1 MNATATATAGSV
13 AYRSAFLK
21 MLAGA
26 ALISTT
32 SIFVRYAHVAP
43 TVSAFYRL
51 AFGGAMLLGLL
62 IVRGEWK
69 RFGPRDALWLAVP
82 ALAFAVDLI
91 MWHRSIH
98 YIGPG
103 LATLIGNF
111 QVFVMALAGVVFYR
125 EKLGWRFALGLALAV
140 LGLWLIVGQGWSALS
155 ADYRLGVL
163 LGVLTGIA
171 YAIYM
176 LSTRHAQRAGHVKLA
191 PAQLLCVSSLI
202 SAGVLGV
209 VAAIEGESFAI
220 PDAQSWSALL
230 GLAFFGQVFGWVLLT
245 RAMPQLPASLIG
257 LLLLLQPAL
266 SFIFDVILFARPT
279 RTLDWVGVALSLVGI
294 FVGSYRRPV
303 PPAAEPVADES

>member
-1 MNATATATAGSV
+1 MSAVTATDGA
-13 AYRSAFLK
+13 AYRSAFLR

-62 IVRGEWK
+62 VVRGEWK
-69 RFGPRDALWLAVP
+69 RFGLRDALWLLVP

-125 EKLGWRFALGLALAV
+125 EKLGWRFAIGLALAV
-140 LGLWLIVGQGWSALS
+140 FGLWLIVGQGWSELS

-176 LSTRHAQRAGHVKLA
+176 LTQRR
-191 PAQLLCVSSLI
+191 AQLRRPALTPQAALCGVSLI
-202 SAGVLGV
+202 CAAMLAVAV
-209 VAAIEGESFAI
+209 VAEGQSFAI
-220 PDAQSWSALL
+220 PDAQSWAALL
-230 GLAFFGQVFGWVLLT
+230 ALAFFGQVLGWVLISQ
-245 RAMPQLPASLIG
+245 AMPVLPASLVG

-266 SFIFDVILFARPT
+266 SFVLDVTLFARPT
-279 RTLDWVGVALSLVGI
+279 ALTDWIGLALSLLGI
-294 FVGSYRRPV
+294 FVASQRSRG
-303 PPAAEPVADES
+303 

>member
-1 MNATATATAGSV
+1 MNAAVAEGTA

-51 AFGGAMLLGLL
+51 AFGGVMLAVLL
-62 IVRGEWK
+62 AVRGGW
-69 RFGPRDALWLAVP
+69 RGFGWRDALWLAVP
-82 ALAFAVDLI
+82 AAAFAVDLI

-125 EKLGWRFALGLALAV
+125 EKLGWRFALGLALAI
-140 LGLWLIVGQGWSALS
+140 LGLWLIVGQGWANLS
-155 ADYRLGVL
+155 ADYRTGVI

-171 YAIYM
+171 YAVYM
-176 LSTRHAQRAGHVKLA
+176 LTQRR
-191 PAQLLCVSSLI
+191 AQLRRPALTPQLALC
-202 SAGVLGV
+202 GVTVICAVMLAVAV
-209 VAAIEGESFAI
+209 VAEGQSFAI
-220 PDAQSWSALL
+220 PDARSWTALL
-230 GLAFFGQVFGWVLLT
+230 ALAFFGQVLGWVLISQ
-245 RAMPQLPASLIG
+245 AMPVLPASRVG
-257 LLLLLQPAL
+257 LLLRLPPGL
-266 SFIFDVILFARPT
+266 SVIPDVILFARPT
-279 RTLDWVGVALSLVGI
+279 APTDWIGLGLSLLGI
-294 FVGSYRRPV
+294 FVASQRRK
-303 PPAAEPVADES
+303 